1 MSVQEW
7 IVAERASCQA
17 IWCYIEEAD
26 FCVCVPNKNG
36 GTSYRK
42 AFADKSSWESS
53 KLVPFMMEFYA
64 KGHGPFSAKELMFRF
79 PDKPHYLVVRHPVDR
94 FGSLW
99 RNKCRDRL
107 GSPYAIHGM
116 NPDQLI
122 GFIEENPEY
131 DRHVLRQSDYLTEKT
146 YPIILSDLMSILE
159 LLPERINRS
168 VPTPSDPQMP
178 KKRILKHY
186 AKDYEL
192 WSRTQDDIRLQM
204 P

>member
-1 MSVQEW
+1 
-7 IVAERASCQA
+7 
-17 IWCYIEEAD
+17 
-26 FCVCVPNKNG
+26 
-36 GTSYRK
+36 
-42 AFADKSSWESS
+42 
-53 KLVPFMMEFYA
+53 
-64 KGHGPFSAKELMFRF
+64 
-79 PDKPHYLVVRHPVDR
+79 
-94 FGSLW
+94 
-99 RNKCRDRL
+99 
-107 GSPYAIHGM
+107 M

-131 DRHVLRQSDYLTEKT
+131 DRHVLRQSDYFTEKT
-146 YPIILSDLMSILE
+146 YPILLSDLMSILE